1 MTFFI
6 ISYTLASMHIYYVWR
21 MGAPGHRRR
30 WSPHLRHVAAGA
42 RRSPPRGGPAC
53 LGERGKEQPPSPP
66 PPPPVGRRICQP
78 SGGGGWEAVQNMNTW
93 ALPGGG
99 GEGNERGH
107 ERGHERTNERT
118 PLLLI
123 VELAYLQFAAPRGG
137 RSLREGPAHAR
148 SPHPDAR
155 TQHMRAPNSHSH
167 SHTRTSSPPR
177 PPPPLQPPLH
187 PRG

>member
-1 MTFFI
+1 MYGGWGPQATGGGGPHTFVM
-6 ISYTLASMHIYYVWR
+6 L
-21 MGAPGHRRR
+21 RRGLEG
-30 WSPHLRHVAAGA
+30 P
-42 RRSPPRGGPAC
+42 PPRGGPAC

-66 PPPPVGRRICQP
+66 PPPRREADMPAFGWGGVGGSP
-78 SGGGGWEAVQNMNTW
+78 KHEHMGPPGW
-93 ALPGGG
+93 G